1 MIKNNYTTSNKLA
14 SRGGS
19 NGGLLTAATML
30 QKPHLY
36 GAVLTLVGV
45 LDMLRYHL
53 YTIGRYWVPEYG
65 DINNKDEFLNMYK
78 YSPLHNVKENVQY
91 PPTYVYTA
99 DYDDRVDTAHSKK
112 YAAILQ
118 EKGKGGPF
126 LMRVQTNA
134 GHNAIGKQVTKI
146 IEDMS
151 YEISFLKKIFGI

>member
-1 MIKNNYTTSNKLA
+1 
-14 SRGGS
+14 
-19 NGGLLTAATML
+19 ML

-91 PPTYVYTA
+91 PPLMFIPQIMMIELIL
-99 DYDDRVDTAHSKK
+99 HILKSMQLFSKK
-112 YAAILQ
+112 K
-118 EKGKGGPF
+118 EKVAHFSCEFKQ
-126 LMRVQTNA
+126 MRVIMQSEN
-134 GHNAIGKQVTKI
+134 K
-146 IEDMS
+146 
-151 YEISFLKKIFGI
+151 